1 MKAGDNFSARTR
13 FRRIRRGVWAII
25 HVKHNIKKRRGND
38 AGRRIHTMKS
48 NGQFTQRAELAI
60 ENARLAAGSFGH
72 GFVGT
77 EHLVLGIT
85 MEHEGLGARI
95 LDRRGISES
104 ALRRVI
110 GELDGT
116 GAPGTPG
123 QGLTTRARIAVERAA
138 AEASAMQQGYIG
150 TEHILLGVLRQSDSG
165 GVRALTLAGADANDL
180 YTDIM
185 DAFGAPASRGK
196 PQTGTARQT
205 IRRAETRILDQYSRD
220 LTELALSG
228 ATDPVV
234 GRESEILRAVQIL
247 SRRTKNNPVLVGEPG
262 VGKTAV
268 AEGLAM
274 LVARGEAPAELAR
287 KRIVSLDIPAML
299 AGTKYRGDF
308 EERVKAVLKDV
319 KRAGDVILFIDELHT
334 IIGAG
339 SAEGA
344 IDAANILKPA
354 LGRGE
359 VQIIGATTPEEY
371 RRHIEKDAALERRF
385 QPVRIA
391 EPDRGQTLAMLKS
404 LRRALE
410 THHGV
415 SISDGAIE
423 AAYELSVRYIN
434 DRFLPDKAIDLI
446 DEAAAGVH
454 VSARADMIVRPG
466 DVAQVVSRWTDI
478 PVTGLDKDESERL
491 KNLEAELKRRIIGQD
506 EAVSAVARAIR
517 RSRVGL
523 KDPARPVGS
532 FLFLGPTG
540 VGKTELCRALAATVY
555 GDERAMIRLDMSE
568 YMEKHTVSR
577 LIGSPPGYVGY
588 EDGGQL
594 TEKVRRKPWSVVLF
608 DEIEKAHEDVWSILL
623 QIMDDG
629 HLTDSTG
636 RRVDFSNTVV
646 VMTSNVGAKAITDGR
661 PRLGFSGGEG
671 GGEREMREQVM
682 AELKATFRP
691 EFLNRIDE
699 TIVFHRLTEENMYAI
714 TQTMLDGVKKRFEKL
729 GLTLAV
735 PEETVRFLAR
745 AGHDDAFGARP
756 LRRTVQH
763 SIEDAAAELL
773 LDGRAK
779 TGDAIAALVTGGE
792 VTLTVSSQYTDAV

>member
-25 HVKHNIKKRRGND
+25 HVKHNIKKRRGNG